1 MDVPSEQS
9 TPAGAAPPHL
19 TPREAVRSTR
29 RRRPT
34 GAPPPLPHHL
44 QTSGVG
50 WLVAAVVLVGLALA
64 VFAPG
69 LRGPAVAVTVADDAV
84 VRWLGGLHVPGLEV
98 LWQGLAYG
106 GSWWALATLESGL
119 LLALLVLRRWR
130 HLLVWLLAWPVVNA
144 LAYGLVA
151 TAARRPRPFGVDLR
165 TGWGGWAMPAAEVA
179 IFAAVLVAIL
189 YTLVPEGRW
198 RNTGKWVAAGL
209 VALVGVARIALG
221 VDAPADVL
229 VGVGIGVAIPL
240 LAFRWFRC
248 SRSCT
253 GGAAAPIWTSAGHAG
268 WRSAGPWRSSWAWPP
283 GRSSLSGW
291 PARPA
296 LPRCGSRSAM
306 RQPGSCSAS
315 STPAAICVPTAG
327 TSSAGS
333 CCMAGWRTRSRSAP
347 CGGWWSRRT
356 TRCA

>member
-1 MDVPSEQS
+1 M
-9 TPAGAAPPHL
+9 AC
-19 TPREAVRSTR
+19 
-29 RRRPT
+29 
-34 GAPPPLPHHL
+34 
-44 QTSGVG
+44 
-50 WLVAAVVLVGLALA
+50 
-64 VFAPG
+64 
-69 LRGPAVAVTVADDAV
+69 
-84 VRWLGGLHVPGLEV
+84 GLHAPGLEV

-130 HLLVWLLAWPVVNA
+130 HLLVWLVAWPVVNA
-144 LAYGLVA
+144 LAYSLVA

-179 IFAAVLVAIL
+179 VFAAVLVAIL

-240 LAFRWFRC
+240 LAFRWFAPDEVFPVVYRRG
-248 SRSCT
+248 RSAHLEC
-253 GGAAAPIWTSAGHAG
+253 ALLAGRAG

-283 GRSSLSGW
+283 ERSSLSGW
-291 PARPA
+291 PSQPA
-296 LPRCGSRSAM
+296 GPRCGSRSAM

-327 TSSAGS
+327 TSSGRELLYGRWEDEKPFSTVRRLVEQEDYALRVMRGRRAAQPRPLRLCRAHPRPGVPAGD
-333 CCMAGWRTRSRSAP
+333 RVL
-347 CGGWWSRRT
+347 RR
-356 TRCA
+356 RGRARRR